1 MLNRGILRWCGSA
14 LAIVAAVIVLQAR
27 AESNRPEDQLAVTRA
42 GPRHVEDTTKKAILR
57 DYSEAWRAMI
67 TSLDDNNEVALDSP
81 FIGTAHEE
89 LMARI
94 QDQKRTGVRTRISD
108 RGHKLE
114 AVFYSPEGSVLQLH
128 DSANV
133 EIELLDG
140 DRVIHSEQ
148 TTLHY
153 VVLMTVAE
161 DRWKVRLF
169 QAVPAF

>member
-1 MLNRGILRWCGSA
+1 MNRGILRWCGSA
-14 LAIVAAVIVLQAR
+14 LAVVAAVVVLQAR
-27 AESNRPEDQLAVTRA
+27 AESNRPEDQLAVTHA
-42 GPRHVEDTTKKAILR
+42 GPRQVEDTTKKAILR
-57 DYSEAWRAMI
+57 DYSEAWRAM
-67 TSLDDNNEVALDSP
+67 TTALDDNNAAALDSS
-81 FIGTAHEE
+81 FIGTAQEE

-108 RGHKLE
+108 SGHNLE
-114 AVFYSPEGSVLQLH
+114 AVFYSPEGSALQLH

-140 DRVIHSEQ
+140 GTVIHSEQ

-153 VVLMTVAE
+153 VVLMTVTE

-169 QAVPAF
+169 QAVRTF